1 MAGRRSPQYLAV
13 QESLEKLRR
22 ALKATDGAEESLL
35 TIFKSRGWLD
45 QLAQTKADGLLTKA
59 LNKIENKVE
68 NYEVFIQMLQEVS
81 GIEDAVEA
89 ITSAYILSY

>member
-1 MAGRRSPQYLAV
+1 MAGRRTPQYLTV
-13 QESLEKLRR
+13 QENLEKLRR

-59 LNKIENKVE
+59 LNKIENKAE
-68 NYEVFIQMLQEVS
+68 NYEVFIQMLMQVS
-81 GIEDAVEA
+81 GIEDDVEA
-89 ITSAYILSY
+89 ITST